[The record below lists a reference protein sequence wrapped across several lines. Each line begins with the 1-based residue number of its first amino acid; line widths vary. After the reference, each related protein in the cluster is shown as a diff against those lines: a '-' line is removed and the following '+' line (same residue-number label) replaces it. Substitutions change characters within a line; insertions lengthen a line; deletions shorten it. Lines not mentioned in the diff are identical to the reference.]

1 MPKIVDPE
9 ERRTAIIHAAYRVIA
24 RAGFDGATLRSIAE
38 EAGYTTGVIG
48 HYFHNKE
55 HVLEASL
62 HRSVDDAF
70 KRIAEATDS
79 KHGLAAVRAAVAQIL
94 PDDPQLAIEWAV
106 WLSFWGRSIGSDTLI
121 KEHRAR
127 YKEWHGVLSKFFG
140 QAVDLGEL
148 RSDLEPDDCAD
159 LLVSSL
165 YGIGVQTVVNGM
177 RPKKQ
182 RLMVDLLLTSF
193 TAGQ

>member
-38 EAGYTTGVIG
+38 EAGFTTGVIG
-48 HYFHNKE
+48 HYFRNKD

-62 HRSVDDAF
+62 KRSVDDAF
-70 KRIAEATDS
+70 QRIEHATDS
-79 KHGLAAVRAAVAQIL
+79 KHGLAAVRAAVAQVL

-106 WLSFWGRSIGSDTLI
+106 WLSFWGRSIGNDTLV
-121 KEHRAR
+121 KEHRMR
-127 YKEWHGVLSKFFG
+127 YEEWHSVLSKFFR
-140 QAVDLGEL
+140 QAVDLGEV
-148 RSDLEPDDCAD
+148 RDDLKPAECAD
-159 LLVSSL
+159 LVVGAL
-165 YGIGVQTVVNGM
+165 YGIGVHTVINGM

-182 RLMVDLLLTSF
+182 RAMVELLLTSLA
-193 TAGQ
+193 TWH